1 MRAGQTGKAWALLQ
15 GRDGM
20 AGAPYLSYERLL
32 HYPTTKILRVKV
44 ICRA

>member
-15 GRDGM
+15 GREM
-20 AGAPYLSYERLL
+20 AGAPYLSYERLP

-44 ICRA
+44 ICQA